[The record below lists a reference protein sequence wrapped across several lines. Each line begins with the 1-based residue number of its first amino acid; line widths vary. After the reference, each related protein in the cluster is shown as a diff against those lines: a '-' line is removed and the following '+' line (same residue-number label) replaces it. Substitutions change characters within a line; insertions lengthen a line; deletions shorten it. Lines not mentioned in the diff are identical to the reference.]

1 MLCNQS
7 ESNTIMVPLDH
18 HDISSVPA
26 EGNERHALVS
36 ISPRGFYIRHPPK
49 PHILNDFITPDDLLF
64 HTIHMGAAVV
74 DPYKW
79 ILIVTGLVKNPFA
92 LSLTQLKRLPK
103 KSIVS
108 FHECYGSP
116 IKPPVEAVQRIGN
129 VIWTGVPLASL
140 LLLASPLPE
149 ASFVW
154 SDGLDHG
161 SFQGVTANRYQKDL
175 PLDKAQS
182 AEVLVAYMMNGEPL
196 TKERGGPVR
205 LVVPG
210 WFGTNSTKWLC
221 RLTLEDRRAE
231 GPYTTTF
238 YNEIDPGDP
247 KRIKKRPVWEAEVN
261 SIIVRPGPEAVLVEP
276 KVAIE
281 GWAWCFEAVTDVHI
295 SFDDGESWTATEVE
309 AREDFSWQK
318 WKIELHLPCGSFSV
332 MARAESASGQIQ
344 PLSGR
349 RNHVH
354 VVSFSVSVPD
364 ALVSSC
370 GHLGLPI

>member
-1 MLCNQS
+1 MP
-7 ESNTIMVPLDH
+7 PLEN

-26 EGNERHALVS
+26 EGDERHALVA

-64 HTIHMGAAVV
+64 HTIHMGTAVV
-74 DPYKW
+74 DPHKW
-79 ILIVTGLVKNPFA
+79 TLVVTGLVKSPFA
-92 LSLTQLKRLPK
+92 LSLDQLKRLPQ
-103 KSIVS
+103 KSITS

-116 IKPPVEAVQRIGN
+116 IKPPVEAVWRIGN
-129 VIWTGVPLASL
+129 VVWTGVPLASL
-140 LLLASPLPE
+140 LSLASPLPE
-149 ASFVW
+149 ARFVW
-154 SDGLDHG
+154 SDGLEHG
-161 SFQGVTANRYQKDL
+161 SFHGVTADRYQKDL
-175 PLDKAQS
+175 PLDKAQRT
-182 AEVLVAYMMNGEPL
+182 EVLVAYMMNGEPL

-231 GPYTTTF
+231 GPYATTF

-247 KRIKKRPVWEAEVN
+247 EGIKKRPVWEVEVN
-261 SIIVRPGPEAVLVEP
+261 SIIVRPEPEAVLVGP

-281 GWAWCFEAVTDVHI
+281 GWAWCFEAVTNVHI
-295 SFDDGESWTATEVE
+295 SFDDGENWTATEVE
-309 AREDFSWQK
+309 TRKDFSWQK
-318 WKIELHLPCGSFSV
+318 WKIELDLPCGSYSV

-344 PLSGR
+344 PLSRR

-354 VVSFSVSVPD
+354 VISFSVSALD
-364 ALVSSC
+364 ALISPS
-370 GHLGLPI
+370 GHLGLPICSG